1 MKYVII
7 GNSAAGIGAAEGIRS
22 VDTAGEI
29 TVISAEPFHTYSRPL
44 ISYLL
49 LGKTTRE
56 KMKYRP
62 DDFYEKNNCTLLAG
76 VRAEKIDAA
85 AKKVICSDGREVP
98 YDKLLIGTGST
109 PFVPP
114 MNGLEKVKNKFSF
127 MTLDDALSLEA
138 ALTPKSRVLIIGG
151 GLIGLKCAEGVS
163 GRCAS
168 ITVVDLA
175 PTILS
180 SILDAEGAAIVQK
193 HLEDRG
199 MEFYLGD
206 SVERFEENTAALKS
220 GAAVGFDLLVLAVG
234 VRANTALVKDI
245 GGDVDRGIIISE
257 KCETS
262 VPDVYAAGDCAQV
275 YDVSYGSRRVLALLP
290 IAYMEG
296 ECAGVNMAGGEREFN
311 NAMPLNSIGFFG
323 LHIATS
329 GCYTGEC
336 YTSRKNG
343 YKKLF
348 YQDDLLKGFIL
359 IGGIKN
365 AGIYT
370 SLIRDRV
377 PISSIDFGLICE
389 QPSLLAFSREDRTA
403 KLSKL

>member
-245 GGDVDRGIIISE
+245 GGDVDRGIIINE
-257 KCETS
+257 KGETS

>member
-29 TVISAEPFHTYSRPL
+29 TVISAEPYHTYSRPL

-85 AKKVICSDGREVP
+85 AKKVICSDGREVL

>member
-220 GAAVGFDLLVLAVG
+220 GAVVGFDLLVLAVG

-245 GGDVDRGIIISE
+245 GGDVDRGIIINE
-257 KCETS
+257 KGETS